1 MDGVGQGRQAGD
13 GMVTVLLDH
22 PETYV
27 PEQAST
33 APMGDPHKM
42 MAPAGYVCRPWMLSS
57 RLTALQFKK
66 SYLRNYT
73 AIESSAHAVLPS
85 LAEFIC

>member
-1 MDGVGQGRQAGD
+1 
-13 GMVTVLLDH
+13 MVTVLLDH

-42 MAPAGYVCRPWMLSS
+42 MAPAGYVCP
-57 RLTALQFKK
+57 ALDALISPNGVTIRKIK
-66 SYLRNYT
+66 EKL
-73 AIESSAHAVLPS
+73 VS
-85 LAEFIC
+85 L